1 MEKQIR
7 RFKVNF
13 DFDWTYGVELKKLK
27 SDIEEL
33 EKLGVTEIEIEAEDN
48 WGAPSV
54 TIEAFTKRL
63 ETDEEFKER
72 LDKEK
77 KIKEHLV
84 LIFGNILT
92 HTELQEL
99 ERLKAKYDT
108 KKK

>member
-7 RFKVNF
+7 RFRVNF
-13 DFDWTYGVELKKLK
+13 DFNWTYGVEIKKLK
-27 SDIEEL
+27 EDLETL
-33 EKLGVTEIEIEAEDN
+33 EKLGVTEIEIEADI
-48 WGAPSV
+48 WGTPSV
-54 TIEAFTKRL
+54 RIEAFTERL

-77 KIKEHLV
+77 KIKEHV
-84 LIFGNILT
+84 VR
-92 HTELQEL
+92 TELQEL

>member
-33 EKLGVTEIEIEAEDN
+33 EKLGVTEVYIKAEDYY
-48 WGAPSV
+48 GSPSV
-54 TIEAFTKRL
+54 TIEAFTERL

-77 KIKEHLV
+77 KIKEQIV
-84 LIFGNILT
+84 LI
-92 HTELQEL
+92 ELQEL
-99 ERLKAKYDT
+99 ERLKAKYNT
-108 KKK
+108 KKNN

>member
-13 DFDWTYGVELKKLK
+13 YFDWTYGVEIKKLK
-27 SDIEEL
+27 EDLETL

-48 WGAPSV
+48 WGSPSV
-54 TIEAFTKRL
+54 TIEAFAERL

-77 KIKEHLV
+77 KIKEHIV
-84 LIFGNILT
+84 L
-92 HTELQEL
+92 TELQEYK
-99 ERLKAKYDT
+99 RLKSKYDT

>member
-33 EKLGVTEIEIEAEDN
+33 EKLGATNIFIKTEEDYHGN
-48 WGAPSV
+48 SSV
-54 TIEAFTKRL
+54 SIEAFAERLRL

-77 KIKEHLV
+77 KIKEQIV
-84 LIFGNILT
+84 LI
-92 HTELQEL
+92 ELQEL

>member
-13 DFDWTYGVELKKLK
+13 DFNWTYGVEIKKLK

-33 EKLGVTEIEIEAEDN
+33 EKLGVTEIKIEADI
-48 WGAPSV
+48 WGGPSV
-54 TIEAFTKRL
+54 TIEAFTERL
-63 ETDEEFKER
+63 ETDEEFNER

-77 KIKEHLV
+77 KIKERLV
-84 LIFGNILT
+84 L
-92 HTELQEL
+92 TELKEYK
-99 ERLKAKYDT
+99 RLKAKYDT

>member
-7 RFKVNF
+7 KFRVNF
-13 DFDWTYGVELKKLK
+13 DFNWTYGVEIKKLK
-27 SDIEEL
+27 EDLETL

-54 TIEAFTKRL
+54 TIEAFTERL

-77 KIKEHLV
+77 KLK
-84 LIFGNILT
+84 NILF
-92 HTELQEL
+92 
-99 ERLKAKYDT
+99 
-108 KKK
+108 

>member
-13 DFDWTYGVELKKLK
+13 DFDWTYGVEIKKLK
-27 SDIEEL
+27 EDLETL

-48 WGAPSV
+48 WGSPSV
-54 TIEAFTKRL
+54 TIEAFTERL
-63 ETDEEFKER
+63 ETDEEFSERIRMKEQT
-72 LDKEK
+72 K
-77 KIKEHLV
+77 KSFEQM
-84 LIFGNILT
+84 
-92 HTELQEL
+92 ELEQY

>member
-13 DFDWTYGVELKKLK
+13 DFDWTYGVEIKKLK
-27 SDIEEL
+27 EDLETL

-48 WGAPSV
+48 WGSPSV
-54 TIEAFTKRL
+54 TIEEFTERL
-63 ETDEEFKER
+63 ETDEEVSERIRMKEQT
-72 LDKEK
+72 K
-77 KIKEHLV
+77 KSFEQM
-84 LIFGNILT
+84 
-92 HTELQEL
+92 ELEQY

>member
-7 RFKVNF
+7 KFRVNF
-13 DFDWTYGVELKKLK
+13 DFNWTYGVELKKLK

-33 EKLGVTEIEIEAEDN
+33 EKLGVTEVYIKAEDYY
-48 WGAPSV
+48 GSPSV
-54 TIEAFTKRL
+54 TIEAFTERL

-77 KIKEHLV
+77 KIKERLV
-84 LIFGNILT
+84 L
-92 HTELQEL
+92 TELKEYKC
-99 ERLKAKYDT
+99 LKAKYDT

>member
-33 EKLGVTEIEIEAEDN
+33 EKLGVTEVYIKAEEHYGDI
-48 WGAPSV
+48 S
-54 TIEAFTKRL
+54 TSIEAFTKRL

-77 KIKEHLV
+77 KIKEHLI

>member
-13 DFDWTYGVELKKLK
+13 DFNWTYGVEIKKLK

-33 EKLGVTEIEIEAEDN
+33 EKLGVTEVYIETEDYYGSPSIKIE
-48 WGAPSV
+48 S
-54 TIEAFTKRL
+54 FTERL

-77 KIKEHLV
+77 KIKEHIV
-84 LIFGNILT
+84 L
-92 HTELQEL
+92 TELREL

>member
-27 SDIEEL
+27 EDLETL

-48 WGAPSV
+48 WGSPSV

-63 ETDEEFKER
+63 ETDEEFSERIRMKEQT
-72 LDKEK
+72 K
-77 KIKEHLV
+77 KSFEQM
-84 LIFGNILT
+84 
-92 HTELQEL
+92 ELEQY

>member
-7 RFKVNF
+7 KIRINF
-13 DFDWTYGVELKKLK
+13 DFNWTYGVEIKKLK
-27 SDIEEL
+27 EDLETL

-48 WGAPSV
+48 WGVPSV

-77 KIKEHLV
+77 KIKEYLV
-84 LIFGNILT
+84 L
-92 HTELQEL
+92 TELREL

>member
-1 MEKQIR
+1 MEKKIIKSEVKFR
-7 RFKVNF
+7 
-13 DFDWTYGVELKKLK
+13 FDWTYGVELKKLK

-48 WGAPSV
+48 WGVPSV

-77 KIKEHLV
+77 KIKEYLV
-84 LIFGNILT
+84 L
-92 HTELQEL
+92 TELREL

>member
-1 MEKQIR
+1 MEKQIIKSEVKFR
-7 RFKVNF
+7 
-13 DFDWTYGVELKKLK
+13 FDWTYGVELKKLK

-77 KIKEHLV
+77 KIKEYLV
-84 LIFGNILT
+84 L
-92 HTELQEL
+92 TELLEL

>member
-13 DFDWTYGVELKKLK
+13 DFNWTYGVELKKLK

-33 EKLGVTEIEIEAEDN
+33 EKLGVTEVYIETEDYY
-48 WGAPSV
+48 GSPSV
-54 TIEAFTKRL
+54 TIEAFAERI
-63 ETDEEFKER
+63 ETDDEFKER
-72 LDKEK
+72 IRMKEQTK
-77 KIKEHLV
+77 KSFEQM
-84 LIFGNILT
+84 
-92 HTELQEL
+92 ELEQY

>member
-13 DFDWTYGVELKKLK
+13 DFNWTYGVEIKKLK
-27 SDIEEL
+27 EDLETL

-48 WGAPSV
+48 WGSPSV

-63 ETDEEFKER
+63 ETDEEFSERIRMKEQT
-72 LDKEK
+72 K
-77 KIKEHLV
+77 KSFEQM
-84 LIFGNILT
+84 
-92 HTELQEL
+92 ELEQY

>member
-13 DFDWTYGVELKKLK
+13 DFNWTYGVEIKKLK
-27 SDIEEL
+27 EDLETL

-48 WGAPSV
+48 WGSPSV
-54 TIEAFTKRL
+54 TIEAFAERL
-63 ETDEEFKER
+63 ETDEEAKER
-72 LDKEK
+72 IRMKEQTK
-77 KIKEHLV
+77 KSFEQM
-84 LIFGNILT
+84 
-92 HTELQEL
+92 ELEQY

>member
-13 DFDWTYGVELKKLK
+13 DFDWTYGVEIKKLK
-27 SDIEEL
+27 EDLETL
-33 EKLGVTEIEIEAEDN
+33 EKLGVTEIEIEAEYN
-48 WGAPSV
+48 WGSPSV
-54 TIEAFTKRL
+54 KIEAFTKRL

-84 LIFGNILT
+84 L
-92 HTELQEL
+92 TELQEL

>member
-13 DFDWTYGVELKKLK
+13 DFNWTYGVELKKLK

-33 EKLGVTEIEIEAEDN
+33 EKLGVTEVYIKAEDYYV
-48 WGAPSV
+48 S
-54 TIEAFTKRL
+54 IEAFTERL

-84 LIFGNILT
+84 L
-92 HTELQEL
+92 TELQEL

>member
-13 DFDWTYGVELKKLK
+13 DFDWTYGVEIKKLK
-27 SDIEEL
+27 EDLETL

-48 WGAPSV
+48 WGSPSV

-63 ETDEEFKER
+63 ETDEEFSERIRMKEQT
-72 LDKEK
+72 K
-77 KIKEHLV
+77 KSFEQM
-84 LIFGNILT
+84 
-92 HTELQEL
+92 ELEQY